1 MKHPFKIKICGVTLL
16 HDALAVAE
24 SGADAIGLNFYAK
37 GKRYVLDDSAKQIS
51 DAIKLTRNTDAP
63 IVLVGVF
70 VNESIGTILNLV
82 ERLGLDVV
90 QLHGD
95 ESPDVLPELLAEA
108 AARGLEFDVVRAI
121 RTAPKTESAL
131 DVQGVEAEA
140 ERWTDAGVD
149 AILVDAAAN
158 GDFGGTGKQ
167 VDWTGVAQ
175 LSIAV
180 PVILAGGLTPEN
192 VGDAIRIA
200 EPRCV
205 DVASGVESSPGVKCH
220 KKVNQFVKNA
230 GMMS

>member
-1 MKHPFKIKICGVTLL
+1 MKHPFKIKICGVTTLQ
-16 HDALAVAE
+16 DALAVAD

-37 GKRYVLDDSAKQIS
+37 GKRYVDVDSAKQIV
-51 DAIKLTRNTDAP
+51 DALKLIPNKDAP
-63 IVLVGVF
+63 LVLVGVF
-70 VNESIGTILNLV
+70 VNESIDEILGCV

-95 ESPDVLPELLAEA
+95 ESPDGLSELFAQA
-108 AARGLEFDVVRAI
+108 TARGLEFDVVRAI

-140 ERWTDAGVD
+140 QRWTDAGAD

-167 VDWTGVAQ
+167 VDWTGVAR
-175 LSIAV
+175 LSIEV

-192 VGDAIRIA
+192 VGDAIRVA
-200 EPRCV
+200 EPCCV
-205 DVASGVESSPGVKCH
+205 DVASGVEESPGIKCH
-220 KKVNQFVKNA
+220 KKVFQFVKNA
-230 GMMS
+230 GMMP